1 MMSGEGDKNWKDI
14 LQQAEKVIE
23 CIDQPQL
30 LSWLGMK
37 SDMRDNAADVKKDME
52 KTKQQLVEALAA
64 KGEAML
70 ESGMTDRDNLLSVYT
85 DIVKYVDLSD
95 SKVTAKLHFSS

>member
-1 MMSGEGDKNWKDI
+1 
-14 LQQAEKVIE
+14 
-23 CIDQPQL
+23 
-30 LSWLGMK
+30 MK
-37 SDMRDNAADVKKDME
+37 SDMRDNAADVKKEME

-70 ESGMTDRDNLLSVYT
+70 ECGMVEKDNLLEIYT

-95 SKVTAKLHFSS
+95 SKVEYVLYH